1 MTSVLKSFFDPDLLD
16 LTLPA
21 NPASPDA
28 AAPSPKQVEKIAHE
42 NNKLHKRLC
51 RQVGQAI
58 GDFNMIEDGDKIMVC
73 VSGGKDSY
81 ALLDILI
88 TLRQRA
94 PINFDIIAVNLDQ
107 KQPNFPAHILPE
119 YLTKLGV
126 AFHIENQDTY
136 SIVKRVIPEGKTTCS
151 LCSRLRRGILYR
163 VATELGATKVALG
176 HHRDDIMETFFLNMF
191 FGGKLKSM
199 PAKLQSDDGKQI
211 VIRPLAY
218 VKEADLSRYAEV
230 KQFPI
235 IPCDLCGSQENLQ
248 RKQIK
253 GMLRDWEKKHPGR
266 VDNIFASLAT
276 AAPSHLMDRNLFDF
290 VGLKAT
296 GIADPN
302 GDIAFDDEPC
312 AVPTDTISGIIPLQS
327 VD

>member
-1 MTSVLKSFFDPDLLD
+1 MKDQLSTPPLVADADTVTTFTSH
-16 LTLPA
+16 
-21 NPASPDA
+21 
-28 AAPSPKQVEKIAHE
+28 KQMEKIAHE

-58 GDFNMIEDGDKIMVC
+58 GDFNMIEDGDKVMVC
-73 VSGGKDSY
+73 LSGGKDSY
-81 ALLDILI
+81 SLLDILR
-88 TLRQRA
+88 TLRERA
-94 PINFDIIAVNLDQ
+94 PIKFEIVAVNLDQ
-107 KQPNFPAHILPE
+107 KQPNFPNHILPA
-119 YLTKLGV
+119 YLEKLGV
-126 AFHIENQDTY
+126 AYHIENKDTY
-136 SIVKRVIPEGKTTCS
+136 SIVKRLIPEGKTMCS

-191 FGGKLKSM
+191 FSGKLKSM

-218 VKEADLSRYAEV
+218 VKEADLIRYAEV

-253 GMLRDWEKKHPGR
+253 GMLRDWEKKFPGR
-266 VDNIFASLAT
+266 VENIFSSLAT
-276 AAPSHLMDRNLFDF
+276 LTPSHLMDRNLFDF
-290 VGLKAT
+290 NDLKAT
-296 GIADPN
+296 GVADPN
-302 GDIAFDDEPC
+302 VDIAFDNEPC
-312 AVPTDTISGIIPLQS
+312 ATPTSITVPRIIPLHPLN
-327 VD
+327 